1 MTVWVTPDPG
11 ELPAEVDEG
20 GIYMEDGE
28 PNLATHSDIKRC
40 QERQV
45 NTKREHLRCT
55 QSSYAPLPQF
65 EEPEPYEEDEVLSGE
80 AADVDIDIDIESAI
94 GIDIELA
101 IGIGIEVAIGIDF
114 ESAMSVDIESAIG
127 VDIESGLLDPYLPF
141 MSLPLSAGGEELLTP
156 SKDEANLNL
165 NRTGM

>member
-94 GIDIELA
+94 G
-101 IGIGIEVAIGIDF
+101 
-114 ESAMSVDIESAIG
+114 

>member
-101 IGIGIEVAIGIDF
+101 IGI
-114 ESAMSVDIESAIG
+114 
-127 VDIESGLLDPYLPF
+127 DIESGLLDPYLPF